1 MPRVS
6 LSIHGAGAAVLL
18 FLSWASGQTSQP
30 EAAKTS
36 AQAASAAEQREAT
49 ESIVPQP
56 QPSRTTSA
64 LIFARSDTVYMKSA
78 TIRSWLQ
85 RQPEFSQLRL
95 AFAADQGHADY
106 YVEVTRPV
114 FTWDWTYCVVKT
126 KSGKV
131 VGSGKVTAA
140 TAERAAQALAPK
152 IIQALYGET
161 SVQQMAAGINSS
173 AGTNGAGIRPKR
185 FVAYEELARKF
196 ESAKTV
202 TIHSS
207 TVWFDALDLAAALR
221 QRPEVPAWGYE
232 VVNAENND
240 ASDGQAKKTAPLSD
254 LTIEVNRPLF
264 TWDWTFSIQER
275 KTKQTLVS
283 GKLTAIS
290 GPVAAPKLAQA
301 IVGVIA
307 NARGLPATMQR
318 QFDQALAETKVRT
331 WEVRHVSG
339 QSHLKS
345 GKKVRLAVG
354 QKTIFALDEDQVLFS
369 VPVDD
374 LLQFSYSSSVHDPS
388 VRWFKAWEKAGN
400 YVPVGGDDPQALAG
414 ALMILLPMIAID
426 YGVGGLL
433 KASTTTDHLLV
444 LHWKDTAG
452 VTTATLQGGEKEIRE
467 ICAELD
473 KFGKRSAV
481 DLDTATQKLRAEF
494 QEQLRST
501 SYIIETDQAVALDN
515 IVLAPG
521 KYRVVILQKETGL
534 AELYFLHGPD
544 NTIVARTLVE
554 HMRRTEADRST
565 RVLYGTVS
573 GLQTF
578 HEIYIEEHILRFS
591 PVPVFTEEI
600 GYVGW
605 S

>member
-1 MPRVS
+1 MPKVS
-6 LSIHGAGAAVLL
+6 SSIFTAAAAVVL
-18 FLSWASGQTSQP
+18 FLPFANGPTSQLEVAERP
-30 EAAKTS
+30 
-36 AQAASAAEQREAT
+36 AQATSAAERREAT
-49 ESIVPQP
+49 EVLVPQP
-56 QPSRTTSA
+56 QPNRTTSV

-85 RQPEFSQLRL
+85 RQPEFDQMRL

-114 FTWDWTYCVVKT
+114 FTWDWTYSVVKT

-161 SVQQMAAGINSS
+161 WVQRMAAGISPS
-173 AGTNGAGIRPKR
+173 AETSGGGIIPKR

-202 TIHSS
+202 AVHSS
-207 TVWFDALDLAAALR
+207 TVWFDARDLAAALK
-221 QRPEVPAWGYE
+221 QRPELPAWGYD
-232 VVNAENND
+232 VINAENND
-240 ASDGQAKKTAPLSD
+240 TSDGQAKKTAPLSD

-264 TWDWTFSIQER
+264 TWDWTFSIQEQ

-339 QSHLKS
+339 QSYLKS
-345 GKKVRLAVG
+345 GKKIQLAVG
-354 QKTIFALDEDQVLFS
+354 QNTIFALERGEVLFS

-388 VRWFKAWEKAGN
+388 VKWFEAWEKAGN
-400 YVPVGGDDPQALAG
+400 YVPVGGDDPQAAAG

-433 KASTTTDHLLV
+433 KASTTTNHLLV
-444 LHWKDTAG
+444 LYWKGTGG
-452 VTTATLQGGEKEIRE
+452 VTTATLQGNEKDIRE

-481 DLDTATQKLRAEF
+481 DLDTALKKLHAEF
-494 QEQLRST
+494 EEQLQST
-501 SYIIETDQAVALDN
+501 NYFIETDESVTVDNKALP
-515 IVLAPG
+515 PG
-521 KYRVVILQKETGL
+521 KYRVVILQKKMGL
-534 AELYFLHGPD
+534 AELYFLQGPD
-544 NTIVARTLVE
+544 NTVVARTLVE
-554 HMRRTEADRST
+554 HTRRTEVDRSP
-565 RVLYGTVS
+565 RVLYGAVS
-573 GLQTF
+573 GLRTF
-578 HEIYIEEHILRFS
+578 EEIYVEEHILRFS

-600 GYVGW
+600 EYFGW